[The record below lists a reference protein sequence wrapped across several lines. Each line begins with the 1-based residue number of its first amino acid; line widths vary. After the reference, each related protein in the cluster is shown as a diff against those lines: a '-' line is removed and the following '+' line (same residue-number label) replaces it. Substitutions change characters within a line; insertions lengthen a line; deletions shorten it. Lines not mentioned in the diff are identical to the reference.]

1 MVKGRKETEEY
12 DVEALL
18 DMRRINGKAYY
29 LVKWT
34 GYAEDEATWE
44 PLSNLSGS
52 LPLVRKFHEK
62 QEKTPQIAQKHLKRE
77 QKVGKSMKEA
87 VLEEWFLFIESKNRP
102 SAEGLHTERV
112 AKVVRHSRNAL
123 GELQFEVQWE
133 EGRENSELS
142 LQDMEKSDPKRLI
155 EYFAS
160 IV

>member
-1 MVKGRKETEEY
+1 MVKERKETEEY
-12 DVEALL
+12 DVETLL

-34 GYAEDEATWE
+34 GFPEDEATWE

-62 QEKTPQIAQKHLKRE
+62 QERAPQIAQKHLKKE
-77 QKVGKSMKEA
+77 QKSEKSAKEA
-87 VLEEWFLFIESKNRP
+87 VLEEWFLLVESKDRL

-112 AKVVRHSRNAL
+112 AKVVRHSRNAQ

-133 EGRENSELS
+133 ENRENSELS
-142 LQDMEKSDPKRLI
+142 LQDMEKCDPKRLI